1 VQAVTEAVL
10 ELLRS
15 GQTGALATVVQ
26 VSGSTPQNPGA
37 RLLVRPGHRFSR
49 TGPWP

>member
-1 VQAVTEAVL
+1 MQAVTEAVL

-26 VSGSTPQNPGA
+26 VSGSTPQSPGA
-37 RLLVRPGHRFSR
+37 RLLLRHDGSAVGS
-49 TGPWP
+49 WSWS